1 VARTRRGPLALARTL
16 RGHPRLLISV
26 AIAAA
31 AALALAALEWPG
43 LERSSR
49 PLIVWNAFAVSYL
62 VLAFVMMVRS
72 SVAGM
77 RRRAATQD
85 EGAIFILFVTSLAA
99 VASLAAI
106 AIELHGAGGGG
117 AGGKTFRVALAGL
130 TILLSWLFV
139 HTSFALHYAHE
150 FYGEGRDKEIGGL
163 QFPKKGYEP
172 DYWDFLYFSAN
183 LGAAAQT
190 SDVMIT
196 SPAMRRL
203 ALSHTILSFLFNT
216 TILALAVNVGASLL
230 S

>member
-1 VARTRRGPLALARTL
+1 MRTL
-16 RGHPRLLISV
+16 RGHPRLLLSV

-31 AALALAALEWPG
+31 AAVILAASPWPD

-49 PLIVWNAFAVSYL
+49 SLVVWNVFAVSYL
-62 VLAFVMMVRS
+62 VLAFVMMARS
-72 SVAGM
+72 DMEGI
-77 RRRAATQD
+77 RRRAAAQD
-85 EGAIFILFVTSLAA
+85 EGAVFILLVTSFAA
-99 VASLAAI
+99 VASLVAI
-106 AIELHGAGGGG
+106 AVELHA
-117 AGGKTFRVALAGL
+117 AREAASGGKALRIGLAGL
-130 TILLSWLFV
+130 TVLCSWLFV

-196 SPAMRRL
+196 SAAMRRL
-203 ALSHTILSFLFNT
+203 ALAHTILSFLFNT